1 MSPSAA
7 EPRRVT
13 FRRLGWPAV
22 ALLLGLLSFANS
34 LPNDFTYDD
43 NSLVRANPRIRS
55 LTNFREIWL
64 TDWWRERTEDEPL
77 ADPARDRLY
86 RPLTLFSFALNYAL
100 HQARPLG
107 YHVVNVL
114 LHAAVCLLVWS
125 FARRLFD
132 DELIAGIAAVL
143 FAVHPVHSEAVAGI
157 VGRGEILAAG
167 FMLLGLLTL
176 LPRGRPASARRTLL
190 AGPLF
195 FAALLSK
202 ETAVCFPAVAL
213 VALHWVNRERRLPLG
228 WWLAR
233 AALLLVPL
241 AAYLPLRYLALEER
255 FVRDKLVSLL
265 FVPLYDA
272 DLAAR
277 LHGPVT
283 ILGHYARLLL
293 LPSRLSCDYGVA
305 VFDPRRGPELLTL
318 VGFLAAAALLV
329 ALIGYWRTS
338 TTWRRLAML
347 AAMFLASYALI
358 SNTLLLIGVS
368 LAERLMYWPSVPA
381 LLAVAVAVV
390 WFWQRYCRPGGT
402 LHGRA
407 NLLRLF
413 GVLLIAALGLRS
425 VVRNSDWKND
435 ETLFTADLKTY
446 PKNAHLNSAL
456 ARIIIRHA
464 RQMTP
469 AIDTTLA
476 AADQAAQAD
485 DTNAHD
491 SLLRRAEQL
500 RQQRQQMLARAE
512 NLLDRALAV
521 ESRFP
526 DALTQLGTVC
536 LLRGDEERALRSFED
551 ALLLDPLDTTAQRQV
566 ARLRGDLQAREAR
579 VAELRAQVE
588 QQPNDPSLRLA
599 LGRLLIELGRPDEA
613 LPHCAQ
619 AAQLAPDSTEALK
632 TYADALL
639 LNRRE
644 QPALEVYQ
652 RVLALDPTDWQ
663 VHTNMVK
670 LLSSRDPAA
679 ALQHAQSAFQL
690 RPNDLRTQINLA
702 EALALNGRTTE
713 ALRRLHTIARNLPAD
728 HPMRRLVTDRIGEL
742 ERKRP

>member
-1 MSPSAA
+1 M
-7 EPRRVT
+7 T

-22 ALLLGLLSFANS
+22 ALLLGLLCFANS
-34 LPNDFTYDD
+34 VRNEFTYDD
-43 NSLVRANPRIRS
+43 NSIVRANPRIRS
-55 LTNFREIWL
+55 LTDFREIWL
-64 TDWWRERTEDEPL
+64 TDWWRERAEDEPL

-100 HQARPLG
+100 HEARPLG
-107 YHVVNVL
+107 YHVANVL

-125 FARRLFD
+125 FTRRLFE
-132 DELIAGIAAVL
+132 DEAIAGVAAVL

-176 LPRGRPASARRTLL
+176 LPRGRPAGVKRTLL

-213 VALHWVNRERRLPLG
+213 VVLYWVNRERRLPLR

-233 AALLLVPL
+233 AALLLAPL
-241 AAYLPLRYLALEER
+241 VAYLPLRYVALEER
-255 FVRDKLVSLL
+255 FIRDKLISLL
-265 FVPLYDA
+265 FVPLHDA
-272 DLAAR
+272 GLAAR

-283 ILGHYARLLL
+283 ILGHYARILL

-318 VGFLAAAALLV
+318 VGVLTSAGLLA
-329 ALIGYWRTS
+329 ALIGYGRRS
-338 TTWRRLAML
+338 ATWRRLAML

-390 WFWQRYCRPGGT
+390 WFWQRYCRPDGA
-402 LHGRA
+402 LHQRA

-413 GVLLIAALGLRS
+413 GVLLVVALGLRT
-425 VVRNSDWKND
+425 VVRNSDWKNN
-435 ETLFTADLKTY
+435 ETLFRADLKTY
-446 PKNAHLNSAL
+446 PTNAHLNSAL
-456 ARIIIRHA
+456 AGIIVRYA
-464 RQMTP
+464 QQVTP
-469 AIDTTLA
+469 VIDTTLA
-476 AADQAAQAD
+476 AANQAAQAG

-491 SLLRRAEQL
+491 SLLRRAEQF
-500 RQQRQQMLARAE
+500 RQQQRQMLARAE
-512 NLLDRALAV
+512 SLLNQALAV

-526 DALTQLGTVC
+526 DALRQLGTVC
-536 LLRGDEERALRSFED
+536 LLRGDEERALQSFED
-551 ALLLDPLDTTAQRQV
+551 ALLLDPLDTATQRRA
-566 ARLRGDLQAREAR
+566 ARLRGDMQGREAR
-579 VAELRAQVE
+579 AAKLRTQVE
-588 QQPNDPSLRLA
+588 QQPDDPSLRLA
-599 LGRLLIELGRPDEA
+599 LGRLLIELGHPDEA
-613 LPHCAQ
+613 LRHCEQ
-619 AAQLAPDSTEALK
+619 AAQLAPNSAAALK
-632 TYADALL
+632 AYAEALL

-652 RVLALDPTDWQ
+652 RVLILDPGDWQ
-663 VHTNMVK
+663 VHTNMVR
-670 LLSSRDPAA
+670 LLSDRDPAA
-679 ALQHAQSAFQL
+679 ALHHAQRAFDL

-702 EALALNGRTTE
+702 EAYALNGRTTE
-713 ALRRLHTIARNLPAD
+713 ALRRLRTIARNLPAD
-728 HPMRRLVTDRIGEL
+728 HPQRRLVTDRIGEL

>member
-1 MSPSAA
+1 M
-7 EPRRVT
+7 T

-22 ALLLGLLSFANS
+22 AVLLGLLCFANS
-34 LPNDFTYDD
+34 LSNDFTYDD
-43 NSLVRANPRIRS
+43 NSIVRANPRIQS
-55 LTNFREIWL
+55 LANFREIWL
-64 TDWWRERTEDEPL
+64 TDWWRERGEDEPL

-107 YHVVNVL
+107 YHVANVL

-125 FARRLFD
+125 FARRLFE
-132 DELIAGIAAVL
+132 DEAIAGVAAVL

-176 LPRGRPASARRTLL
+176 LPRGQPAGVRRTLL

-213 VALHWVNRERRLPLG
+213 VVLYWVNRERRLPLR

-233 AALLLVPL
+233 VALLLVPL
-241 AAYLPLRYLALEER
+241 VAYLPLRYVALEER

-265 FVPLYDA
+265 FVPLHDA
-272 DLAAR
+272 GVAAR

-318 VGFLAAAALLV
+318 VGVLAAAGLLA
-329 ALIGYWRTS
+329 ALIGYWQRS
-338 TTWRRLAML
+338 ATWRQLAML

-381 LLAVAVAVV
+381 LLAVAVGVV

-402 LHGRA
+402 LHQRA

-413 GVLLIAALGLRS
+413 GVLLVVALGLRS
-425 VVRNSDWKND
+425 VVRNTDWKND
-435 ETLFTADLKTY
+435 ETLFRADLKTY

-456 ARIIIRHA
+456 ARIVIRHA
-464 RQMTP
+464 RQVTP

-476 AADQAAQAD
+476 AADEAGRAGNADAQESLLSQAERFRQQQDRMLAQAED
-485 DTNAHD
+485 
-491 SLLRRAEQL
+491 
-500 RQQRQQMLARAE
+500 MLS
-512 NLLDRALAV
+512 RALAV

-526 DALTQLGTVC
+526 DALKQLGTVC
-536 LLRGDEERALRSFED
+536 LLRGDEQRALRSFEG
-551 ALLLDPLDTTAQRQV
+551 ALLLNPLDRMAQRYV
-566 ARLRGDLQAREAR
+566 ARLRGDVQAREAR

-588 QQPNDPSLRLA
+588 RQPDDPDLRLA
-599 LGRLLIELGRPDEA
+599 LGKLLIELAQPQEA
-613 LPHCAQ
+613 LEHCEQ
-619 AAQLAPDSTEALK
+619 AAQLAPSNVEVLR

-639 LNRRE
+639 LNRQE
-644 QPALEVYQ
+644 QPALKVYR
-652 RVLALDPTDWQ
+652 RVLALDPADWQ
-663 VHTNMVK
+663 VHTNVVR
-670 LLSSRDPAA
+670 LLSNHDPAA
-679 ALQHAQSAFQL
+679 ALHHAQRAFEL
-690 RPNDLRTQINLA
+690 RPNDLRTQLNLA
-702 EALALNGRTTE
+702 EAYALNGRTAE
-713 ALRRLHTIARNLPAD
+713 ALRRLRTIARNLPAD
-728 HPMRRLVTDRIGEL
+728 HPQRRLVTDRISEL